1 MKVHRYFFN
10 RGSKS
15 RNKVAVGEPA
25 AGSFSD
31 DQNNN
36 NKTLLSRFD
45 TLSGYRVDKQQTPT
59 TTTMPLEKPGK
70 RLLLPALLEA
80 RLSQRV
86 AMDDLASYF
95 VEERS
100 KVR

>member
-1 MKVHRYFFN
+1 LKVHRYFFN

-31 DQNNN
+31 DQNNKTQPSFGAHLLRVRAQFPITFLPLEPAVCD
-36 NKTLLSRFD
+36 NKTRPVL
-45 TLSGYRVDKQQTPT
+45 G
-59 TTTMPLEKPGK
+59 
-70 RLLLPALLEA
+70 A

>member
-1 MKVHRYFFN
+1 MIKTTTNPNPASGALPR
-10 RGSKS
+10 RG
-15 RNKVAVGEPA
+15 A
-25 AGSFSD
+25 
-31 DQNNN
+31 
-36 NKTLLSRFD
+36 
-45 TLSGYRVDKQQTPT
+45 PT
-59 TTTMPLEKPGK
+59 TPKHFTCFCRLTRGVLPLV
-70 RLLLPALLEA
+70 EA